1 MADVT
6 IGAVTYSAFEDVAGA
21 DEYLGGDVARAVTW
35 AARNADAKGR
45 GLVSATRMLLALPWC
60 GTPPDPATDPAPDLV
75 QQITAELAADLLA
88 KPRLFADASGDSNV
102 KSAKAGSAQVEFFAP
117 VDGGPP
123 LPRAMWDRLVAAG
136 LVCLNSA
143 GDLDVTLD
151 GAQAFGT
158 CEGVRPLGGRYPWD
172 WPITSVDFD

>member
-6 IGAVTYSAFEDVAGA
+6 IGATTYKAFEDVAGA
-21 DEYLGGDVARAVTW
+21 DLHLAADVARAASW
-35 AARNADAKGR
+35 ALKSDDAKGR

-60 GTPPDPATDPAPDLV
+60 DTAPDPATDPAPDVV
-75 QQITAELAADLLA
+75 QEVTAELASDLLD
-88 KPRLFADASGDSNV
+88 KPKLFADATGNSNV

-117 VDGGPP
+117 VEGGPP
-123 LPRAMWDRLVAAG
+123 LPRALWDRLVAAG

-151 GAQAFGT
+151 GAQPFGT
-158 CEGVRPLGGRYPWD
+158 CDGVRPLGGRHPWE
-172 WPITSVDFD
+172 WPITAVDYD